1 MGLIDQNTKGVFVI
15 SVTPFTPDGAIDW
28 DSVDRV
34 TDFYLEA
41 GADGLTIL
49 GMMGEAPKMTQAES
63 AELSRRIIAR
73 AGDTPVIVGV
83 SAPGLAAMRDLT
95 ATVMDQGAA
104 GVMVAPPG
112 SLKTDPQIHRY
123 YGQACEALG
132 SDVPVVLQDF
142 PLATGVQI
150 SDEVL
155 ARIIADYPSIK
166 MLKHEDWPGLAKIS
180 RIRTDEAAGQRR
192 ISILCGNGGG
202 FLVEEMARGADGA
215 MTGFGYPEMLTS
227 VVTLMGQGN
236 EARARDLFDAYL
248 PLVRYESQPG
258 LGLAVRKHILATR
271 GAIASP
277 ALRTPG
283 AGLDAAS
290 AAEVNLMMERL
301 AARLEELG

>member
-236 EARARDLFDAYL
+236 EPGARDLFDAYL

>member
-1 MGLIDQNTKGVFVI
+1 MGLIDQNTNGVFVI

-28 DSVDRV
+28 ESVDRV

-63 AELSRRIIAR
+63 AEISRRIIAR

-83 SAPGLAAMRDLT
+83 SAPGLAAMQELT
-95 ATVMDQGAA
+95 ASVMDQGAA
-104 GVMVAPPG
+104 GVMVAPP
-112 SLKTDPQIHRY
+112 SSIKTDTQIHRY
-123 YGQACEALG
+123 YGQVCEALG
-132 SDVPVVLQDF
+132 LEVPMVLQDF

-166 MLKHEDWPGLAKIS
+166 MLKHEDWPGLAKIN
-180 RIRTDEAAGQRR
+180 RIRTDEKAGRRR

-215 MTGFGYPEMLTS
+215 MTGFGYPEMLVS
-227 VVTLMGQGN
+227 VVTLMAQGN

-277 ALRTPG
+277 ALRKPG
-283 AGLDAAS
+283 VWLDATS

-301 AARLEELG
+301 DARLEELG